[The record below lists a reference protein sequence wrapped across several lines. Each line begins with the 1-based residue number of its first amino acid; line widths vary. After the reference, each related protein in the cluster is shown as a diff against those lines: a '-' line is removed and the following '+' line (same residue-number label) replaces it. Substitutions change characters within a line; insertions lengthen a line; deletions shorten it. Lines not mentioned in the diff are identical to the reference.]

1 MDRMHTHDVVAL
13 TTLTSIFRVAVDTA
27 YAQDAAF
34 HQDLKQKT
42 PAALLQELI
51 DLEARIDARDAKSDY
66 SRDHYVGIL
75 AFNEKFMQAYTAIA
89 GDDAIM
95 SHIPQGQGSKVLA
108 EDLRRFG
115 CPTLARLFT
124 PARAAAKP

>member
-1 MDRMHTHDVVAL
+1 MHTHDVVAL
-13 TTLTSIFRVAVDTA
+13 TTLTSIFRVAVERA
-27 YAQDAAF
+27 YEQDDAF

-42 PAALLQELI
+42 PATLLQDLI
-51 DLEARIDARDAKSDY
+51 DLEARLDAADAKADY

-89 GDDAIM
+89 GDEAIK
-95 SHIPQGQGSKVLA
+95 SHIPQGQGSRAMA